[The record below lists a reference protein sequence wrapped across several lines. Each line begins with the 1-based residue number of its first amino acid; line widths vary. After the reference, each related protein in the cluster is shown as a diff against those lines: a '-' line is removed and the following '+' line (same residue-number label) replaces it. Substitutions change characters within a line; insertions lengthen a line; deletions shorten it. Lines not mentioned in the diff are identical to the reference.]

1 MATYYVS
8 PTGNDSSDGL
18 TTGTAWA
25 TLTKVNSAT
34 LAANDTILFQRNGVW
49 YGQLIPQR
57 STINYSAY
65 GSGNRPVISG
75 FQVLSSW
82 QDMGG
87 GIFRA
92 ATTTTNPK
100 VLVIDDIIIP
110 KGRYPK
116 TDWSR
121 FDSHSGL
128 TSITDSDL
136 PASPDLTGAEVV
148 IKTSRFS
155 IETRTITAHST
166 NTLTFA
172 AVEHAL
178 QDNFGYFIQNHTSC
192 LTQLGDWY
200 YTAGYI
206 YMYFGAVVPSTK
218 VVKVSLY
225 DYVLKCQNRT
235 DINTQIIC
243 FEGGYESNV
252 YSNVNCTNFIV
263 DNIESK
269 LCGRYGV
276 TSVATGL
283 KVLNS
288 TIHHCAD
295 FGIYTYST
303 SAEISGN
310 AIDSIGLWEGMGTY
324 TGYMGISVN
333 GNTSITEYNRI
344 TNCGYNGIILR
355 GNDSQVRYNFVD
367 TYCTVL
373 DDGGGIY
380 TSNNTYTGRVI
391 DHNICINGIG
401 NYTGS
406 TNYGSTTPSTTLYA
420 HGIYLDEMAADVDV
434 TNNSCI
440 NNSYS
445 GIFLHSAT
453 SNNVTGNTA
462 FNNAFTQLLFAHDT
476 TAANMASI
484 VNANNIFVAKE
495 ATQYCFYFRSNYDD
509 LNFGS
514 ASGNVY
520 ARPVDDDN
528 VFGVDPYNGGLT
540 AYDLAG
546 WKTLSGYDADS
557 TKSPKTIT
565 DVNDISIVYN
575 DTNTAEAVSLGSAKM
590 GMDGTIYVSE
600 ITLQPFT
607 SAILINHSSNIKY
620 LIDNAGK
627 YLVGSDGKYQ
637 YTSI

>member
-1 MATYYVS
+1 MATYYFS
-8 PTGNDSSDGL
+8 NTGNDSNNGTSEL
-18 TTGTAWA
+18 TPFQTIAKCNI
-25 TLTKVNSAT
+25 LT
-34 LAANDTILFQRNGVW
+34 LAAGDNLLFKKGDTF
-49 YGQLIPQR
+49 YGQLLPQR
-57 STINYSAY
+57 STINYGQY
-65 GSGNRPVISG
+65 GTGNRSIISA
-75 FQVLSSW
+75 FQVLTGW
-82 QDMGG
+82 TDQGG
-87 GIFRA
+87 GIYRA
-92 ATTTTNPK
+92 ATTTTNASM
-100 VLVIDDIIIP
+100 LIIDNVVTP

-116 TDWSR
+116 NDWLR

-128 TSITDSDL
+128 TSITDADL
-136 PASPDLTGAEVV
+136 PDSPNYVGSEVV
-148 IKTSRFS
+148 IKTSRYS
-155 IETRTITAHST
+155 IETRTILTHASGA
-166 NTLTFA
+166 LTFA
-172 AVEHAL
+172 AVEHEL
-178 QDNFGYFIQNHTSC
+178 QNNYGYFIQNHSSC
-192 LTQLGDWY
+192 LTAFGDWY
-200 YTAGYI
+200 ISGGYI
-206 YMYFGAVVPSTK
+206 YMYFGAVDPATK
-218 VVKVSLY
+218 TIKISFY
-225 DYVLKCQNRT
+225 DNTINVQNKT
-235 DINTQIIC
+235 DITLSGIC
-243 FEGGYESNV
+243 LEGGYDICL
-252 YSNVNCTNFIV
+252 YGNVNCTGFVAN
-263 DNIESK
+263 DIEIRYS
-269 LCGRYGV
+269 GRYGAN
-276 TSVATGL
+276 SVASGFT
-283 KVLNS
+283 VTNS
-288 TIHHCAD
+288 YIHDCAD
-295 FGIYTYST
+295 FGVYTYAP
-303 SAEISGN
+303 SAVVTGN
-310 AIDSIGLWEGMGTY
+310 TVDRIGLWEGMGKF
-324 TGYMGISVN
+324 TGYIGLSVN
-333 GNTSITEYNRI
+333 GNDSLCRYNRV
-344 TNCGYNGIILR
+344 TNTGYNGIIFR
-355 GNDSQVRYNFVD
+355 GNNTEVSYNFVD
-367 TYCTVL
+367 TYCTVI

-380 TSNNTYTGRVI
+380 TSNNTYTGRII

-401 NYTGS
+401 NYSGS

-453 SNNVTGNTA
+453 SNTVTGNMA
-462 FNNAFTQLLFAHDT
+462 YNNAFTQLLFAHDT

-540 AYDLAG
+540 TYDLAG

-557 TKSPKTIT
+557 TKSPKAIASTGEL
-565 DVNDISIVYN
+565 SIIYN
-575 DTNTAEAVSLGSAKM
+575 DTNSAEAVSLGGAKM

-607 SAILINHSSNIKY
+607 SAVLINHSSNIKY